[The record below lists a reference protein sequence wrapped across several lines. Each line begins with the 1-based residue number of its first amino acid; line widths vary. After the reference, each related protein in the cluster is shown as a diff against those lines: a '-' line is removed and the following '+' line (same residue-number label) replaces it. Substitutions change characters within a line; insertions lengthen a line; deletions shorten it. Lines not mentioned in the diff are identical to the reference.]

1 MLSIVKMSTKWGL
14 SDGHDRAIYHLEQ
27 DNAKFSHLLK
37 FHTGIKYNI
46 PKWVLPA
53 FDLLVS
59 TDWTLGQATILSD
72 YTATN
77 FGGPDLICD

>member
-1 MLSIVKMSTKWGL
+1 MSTKWGL